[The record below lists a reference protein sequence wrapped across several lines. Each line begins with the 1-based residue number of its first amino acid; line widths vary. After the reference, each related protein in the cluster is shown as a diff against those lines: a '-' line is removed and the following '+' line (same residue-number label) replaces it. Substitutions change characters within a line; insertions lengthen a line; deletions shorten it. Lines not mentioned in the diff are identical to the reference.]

1 MSEMQH
7 PIIQS
12 HGVAT
17 HVVVP
22 IEEYR
27 ALVAVF
33 EGLSGD
39 AASLHARTAT
49 APTNAPTAGPTDAD
63 VDAAIA
69 AWNNPATQWHD
80 ADEVLREILTNGVA
94 AARKARGL
102 SQADL
107 GATLNASQSSISRLE
122 KNPDA
127 ASIGQLKQIA
137 ALLASH
143 AEGHAG
149 RVNR

>member
-1 MSEMQH
+1 MSELQH

-33 EGLSGD
+33 ESFSGE
-39 AASLHARTAT
+39 AATR
-49 APTNAPTAGPTDAD
+49 APASPPTDAD

-69 AWNNPATQWHD
+69 VWNNPATQWHD

-102 SQADL
+102 SQAEL
-107 GATLNASQSSISRLE
+107 GEKLNASQSSVSRLE

-127 ASIGQLKQIA
+127 ASIGQLRQIA
-137 ALLASH
+137 AMLASH
-143 AEGHAG
+143 ADG
-149 RVNR
+149 RGANR

>member
-39 AASLHARTAT
+39 AASLHARTA
-49 APTNAPTAGPTDAD
+49 
-63 VDAAIA
+63 
-69 AWNNPATQWHD
+69 